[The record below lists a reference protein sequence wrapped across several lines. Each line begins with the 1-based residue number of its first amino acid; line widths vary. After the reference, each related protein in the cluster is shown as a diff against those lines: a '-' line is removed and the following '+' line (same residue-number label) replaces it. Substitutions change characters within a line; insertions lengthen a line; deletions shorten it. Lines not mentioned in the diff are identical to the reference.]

1 MLIAGTT
8 EVRENQGV
16 INVAKQKA
24 SSQESLVSKVLNNSN
39 AGENGEDSRE
49 TINGVALNISNA
61 GKQKLEEQ
69 DNFLSFLQDQ
79 LDSIKEQEKAG
90 EEGWED
96 FGRCLK
102 IAASIAAGDNVPQ
115 KDMKFLQEHEPE
127 LFMKAMLL
135 RRPKEDPEDCDSVL
149 EDEEDSDDSGAG
161 SAKISESGT
170 SVDMGGGES
179 AGVSEVSVE

>member
-1 MLIAGTT
+1 MWIAGTT

-24 SSQESLVSKVLNNSN
+24 SSQESLVAKVLKNSN
-39 AGENGEDSRE
+39 VGEDKEGSGE

-115 KDMKFLQEHEPE
+115 KDMQFLQEHEPE

-149 EDEEDSDDSGAG
+149 EDEEDSGDSGAG
-161 SAKISESGT
+161 SAKVVESGS
-170 SVDMGGGES
+170 SVDMGSSEGS
-179 AGVSEVSVE
+179 ASADVSVE

>member
-16 INVAKQKA
+16 INVAKQKV
-24 SSQESLVSKVLNNSN
+24 SSQESLVAKVLKNSN
-39 AGENGEDSRE
+39 AGENGEGSRE

-102 IAASIAAGDNVPQ
+102 IAASIDAGDNVPQ
-115 KDMKFLQEHEPE
+115 KDMQFLQEHEPE

-161 SAKISESGT
+161 SAKISESGA

-179 AGVSEVSVE
+179 AGVSEVSAE

>member
-1 MLIAGTT
+1 MLIAGTG
-8 EVRENQGV
+8 EGKESQGI
-16 INVAKQKA
+16 INVAKQRF
-24 SSQESLVSKVLNNSN
+24 SSQESVVNKVLAGTNVSKDGDSSN
-39 AGENGEDSRE
+39 GV
-49 TINGVALNISNA
+49 INGVALNISDA

-96 FGRCLK
+96 FGKCLK

-115 KDMKFLQEHEPE
+115 QDMQFLQEHNPE

-149 EDEEDSDDSGAG
+149 EDEEDSEDSGAG

-179 AGVSEVSVE
+179 AGVSEVSAE